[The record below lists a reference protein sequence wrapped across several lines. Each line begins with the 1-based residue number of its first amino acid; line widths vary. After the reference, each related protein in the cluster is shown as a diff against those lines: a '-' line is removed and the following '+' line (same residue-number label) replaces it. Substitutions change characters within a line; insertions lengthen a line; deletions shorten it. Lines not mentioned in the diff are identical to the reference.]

1 MKEKSSAPDQE
12 NKQKCPAHDYLL
24 PFVMTIGC
32 RTCKPFCDGGHG
44 HSPSPDVCECFYPY
58 PCPQWD
64 QVPQLWALQQIAW
77 HVILHSADNPPS
89 SLLPLLV
96 LHQLHA
102 VAGGLAPHWNCWVEA
117 HQAHWS
123 SWTQIPKLVLRTAP
137 SLPPFLSLGHL
148 LLSLVYSPSPDIPG
162 PEIWQLPFHKMS
174 DATPLYR
181 INKDPRDMT
190 TALPWDV
197 RCNTA
202 ILCQPSPSRSVTR
215 KLSNSFKIRQ
225 ENTIPNRVE
234 QEEEKRKKPNLLWR
248 DCLVTTKH
256 IRLGAI
262 CIT

>member
-1 MKEKSSAPDQE
+1 
-12 NKQKCPAHDYLL
+12 
-24 PFVMTIGC
+24 
-32 RTCKPFCDGGHG
+32 
-44 HSPSPDVCECFYPY
+44 
-58 PCPQWD
+58 
-64 QVPQLWALQQIAW
+64 
-77 HVILHSADNPPS
+77 
-89 SLLPLLV
+89 
-96 LHQLHA
+96 
-102 VAGGLAPHWNCWVEA
+102 
-117 HQAHWS
+117 
-123 SWTQIPKLVLRTAP
+123 
-137 SLPPFLSLGHL
+137 
-148 LLSLVYSPSPDIPG
+148 
-162 PEIWQLPFHKMS
+162 MS